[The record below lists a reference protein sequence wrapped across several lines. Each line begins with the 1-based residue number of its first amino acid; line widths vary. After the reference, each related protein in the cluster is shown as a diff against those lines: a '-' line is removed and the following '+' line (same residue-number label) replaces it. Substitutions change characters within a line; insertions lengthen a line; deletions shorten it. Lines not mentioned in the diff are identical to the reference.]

1 MRGGSGFPLC
11 CCCCSSSSSSSF
23 STPLSSRSAT
33 AAILLHVELSPQH
46 LLHHPRQ
53 LTNNKL
59 FEESHCQRQWSLVST
74 SSSNSFSSKGLRV
87 SLLSNSPPFQQQQSK
102 HNSRIGCLLRSN
114 NKNHTQSST
123 VRRNMTKI
131 LGLQNR
137 RTCSSCTSTDQG
149 LSIPEK
155 EEDDI
160 EDKDKEVSS
169 MSCLLFCN
177 ADDDVHIMHLSV
189 DKRISSQSG

>member
-11 CCCCSSSSSSSF
+11 CCCCCSSSSSSF
-23 STPLSSRSAT
+23 STPLSSRPAT

-59 FEESHCQRQWSLVST
+59 FEESHCQRQWSFVST

-102 HNSRIGCLLRSN
+102 HNSRISCLLRSN

-123 VRRNMTKI
+123 VQRNMTKI

-169 MSCLLFCN
+169 MSCLLF
-177 ADDDVHIMHLSV
+177 
-189 DKRISSQSG
+189 

>member
-1 MRGGSGFPLC
+1 
-11 CCCCSSSSSSSF
+11 
-23 STPLSSRSAT
+23 
-33 AAILLHVELSPQH
+33 
-46 LLHHPRQ
+46 
-53 LTNNKL
+53 
-59 FEESHCQRQWSLVST
+59 
-74 SSSNSFSSKGLRV
+74 
-87 SLLSNSPPFQQQQSK
+87 
-102 HNSRIGCLLRSN
+102 
-114 NKNHTQSST
+114 
-123 VRRNMTKI
+123 MTKI